1 MRTSQ
6 VSLPHW
12 WALIERDTSNS
23 AVIWWLTSFLL
34 FVSLF
39 PSHNC
44 LLEFFYVHSLIS
56 PFWFSNV
63 VLLRFISDLALL
75 KDLHVAVE
83 KMNGKTLLQATQ
95 ASENAAA
102 QCCALFQEP
111 KKLDSLTKSSTGGS
125 FALCSVF
132 RCAVSRCA
140 FLSAQVSDLTVTKD
154 ALINIL
160 REARQAI
167 RCDSLFV
174 SAHLRHSHINTVH
187 FNPNKNNCTP
197 FIPLLRF
204 PLSAQ

>member
-1 MRTSQ
+1 MLSHTEK
-6 VSLPHW
+6 SLLTWNTFAKLNEIWSSFTYKPF
-12 WALIERDTSNS
+12 LIFKCST
-23 AVIWWLTSFLL
+23 AAI
-34 FVSLF
+34 
-39 PSHNC
+39 H
-44 LLEFFYVHSLIS
+44 
-56 PFWFSNV
+56 
-63 VLLRFISDLALL
+63 LRSGLS
-75 KDLHVAVE
+75 KNLHVPVE

-95 ASENAAA
+95 ASEKAAA
-102 QCCALFQEP
+102 HCCALFQEP
-111 KKLDSLTKSSTGGS
+111 KKLDSFTKSSTGGS

-140 FLSAQVSDLTVTKD
+140 FLSVQVSDLTVTKD